1 MRSWKT
7 FLYLFTGESELFMAA
22 ILLITFG
29 TVTATSQSIN
39 QLLGTYVY
47 FSRIVLTIFISM
59 AIGGVAIQLSTVKRL
74 TDEYVGYV
82 FSTISVVSNSTA
94 LVLELFEMVS
104 HGANW
109 LGMEFFGDQ
118 QIPSNSL
125 LLTLGFIIFGFSV
138 VVTIFS
144 VLDLMYISFGE
155 KR

>member
-1 MRSWKT
+1 MKSWKT
-7 FLYLFTGESELFMAA
+7 FLYLFTGESELFVAA
-22 ILLITFG
+22 VFLITFG
-29 TVTATSQSIN
+29 TVIATSQSIN

-59 AIGGVAIQLSTVKRL
+59 AVGGVAIQLSTVKRL

-82 FSTISVVSNSTA
+82 FSTISVISNSIA
-94 LVLELFEMVS
+94 LILELFEMVT

-118 QIPSNSL
+118 QIASNSF
-125 LLTLGFIIFGFSV
+125 LLTLGFMIFSFSV
-138 VVTIFS
+138 VITIFS
-144 VLDLMYISFGE
+144 ILDLMDISFGE

>member
-1 MRSWKT
+1 M
-7 FLYLFTGESELFMAA
+7 YLFTGESELFMAV

-29 TVTATSQSIN
+29 TVIATSQSIN
-39 QLLGTYVY
+39 QLFGTYVY
-47 FSRIVLTIFISM
+47 FSRIVLTIFTSM

-94 LVLELFEMVS
+94 LVLELFEMVN

-118 QIPSNSL
+118 QISSNSL

>member
-1 MRSWKT
+1 M
-7 FLYLFTGESELFMAA
+7 YLFTGESELFMAV

-94 LVLELFEMVS
+94 LVLELFEMVN

-118 QIPSNSL
+118 QISSNSL